1 MKNCIILYHP
11 KKTVVFLLYSPPS
24 LFSTDPSSK
33 NGCRLDAQLDG
44 WTPATLSGP
53 SKQPIFVWV
62 SRNPDLELRKDVEL
76 VESSESSQIFREL
89 IFHQKLANQSVTMCS
104 MNMIYIYDICVYNDI
119 YIYIC
124 VYIYVSYTYNI
135 NIYMS
140 MYMYHTHICNII

>member
-1 MKNCIILYHP
+1 
-11 KKTVVFLLYSPPS
+11 
-24 LFSTDPSSK
+24 
-33 NGCRLDAQLDG
+33 
-44 WTPATLSGP
+44 
-53 SKQPIFVWV
+53 VWV

-104 MNMIYIYDICVYNDI
+104 MNMIYIYIYDICVYNDI
-119 YIYIC
+119 YIYIS
-124 VYIYVSYTYNI
+124 VYIYIYVSYTYNI